1 MHKFQFTPDDLF
13 INRLKTYPE
22 YNVFIYQGQ
31 MFVNS
36 ESRISGSGGLVVYD
50 INRNLTGS
58 NQIYPSVE
66 VDENRSGFKKYI
78 YQPMIKSYSGE
89 HYNIRRNWLI
99 NAGIKTE
106 EPGAFATNGIMT
118 SSYGFESPIKRN
130 FVEGATPVY
139 NGNYWNY
146 SSGQYYTNELRTW
159 NDTQNNLI
167 PNSLNVSSSAL
178 QNVARKYTH
187 LSHHFLFTPL
197 NEEEETFF
205 QSSDLNGRDLVYDTN
220 AINFITIPSMYYG
233 STIKKGSVELN
244 YYITGSKIATCADIH
259 HNGTLIETSGTLT
272 GSVVGLV
279 MYDEGI
285 IMLTA
290 SHELESNNIEYSPSS
305 PTIGSW
311 VTYGT
316 TLNDGTG
323 SSNTLAS
330 ASYDLNFK
338 GTSYVNTMTMFAHA
352 RKGHL
357 NHSNN
362 PTYRTDTLLSSVLT
376 GSGKHFIEGTYG
388 INNIVSASYTSAS
401 FDKTTYI
408 SKVHIYD
415 EDGNLI
421 AITSLAKP
429 IKKTLEDEY
438 TFKMKLD
445 L

>member
-50 INRNLTGS
+50 VNRNLTGS
-58 NQIYPSVE
+58 
-66 VDENRSGFKKYI
+66 ENLRVQPFLETNSEKPLFKSQR
-78 YQPMIKSYSGE
+78 YQPLLKNATGEYQFFHDYQQRIVSDSGLLSSYVFS
-89 HYNIRRNWLI
+89 
-99 NAGIKTE
+99 TSS
-106 EPGAFATNGIMT
+106 ATIT

-130 FVEGATPVY
+130 LA
-139 NGNYWNY
+139 Y
-146 SSGQYYTNELRTW
+146 S
-159 NDTQNNLI
+159 
-167 PNSLNVSSSAL
+167 VSSLTHNFFNLNTGNTGSQFVDIRVSNLTASAL

-187 LSHHFLFTPL
+187 LSHHFMFTPL
-197 NEEEETFF
+197 NEEEEIFF
-205 QSSDLNGRDLVYDTN
+205 QSSSLNGRDLVYDN
-220 AINFITIPSMYYG
+220 NSINFITIPSMYYG

-259 HNGTLIETSGTLT
+259 HNGTLIETTGTLT

-290 SHELESNNIEYSPSS
+290 SHELENNNIQYFPPSPF
-305 PTIGSW
+305 TGSW
-311 VTYGT
+311 LTYGT

>member
-50 INRNLTGS
+50 VNRNLTGS
-58 NQIYPSVE
+58 
-66 VDENRSGFKKYI
+66 ENLRVQPFLETNSEKPLFKSQR
-78 YQPMIKSYSGE
+78 YQPLLKNATGEYQYFHDYQQRIISDSGLLSSYTYSSGST
-89 HYNIRRNWLI
+89 I
-99 NAGIKTE
+99 
-106 EPGAFATNGIMT
+106 T

-130 FVEGATPVY
+130 LSTSITQITHSYFDLNRGTIT
-139 NGNYWNY
+139 
-146 SSGQYYTNELRTW
+146 SSSLS
-159 NDTQNNLI
+159 I
-167 PNSLNVSSSAL
+167 PSMDLSASAL
-178 QNVARKYTH
+178 QNAARKYTH
-187 LSHHFLFTPL
+187 LSHHFMFTPL

-205 QSSDLNGRDLVYDTN
+205 ASSSLNGRDLVYDGN
-220 AINFITIPSMYYG
+220 NINFITIPSMYYG
-233 STIKKGSVELN
+233 STIKKGSIELN

-259 HNGTLIETSGTLT
+259 HNGTLIETTGTLT

-290 SHELESNNIEYSPSS
+290 SHELESNSIEYSPSS

>member
-1 MHKFQFTPDDLF
+1 MHKFHFTPDDLF

-50 INRNLTGS
+50 VNRNLTGS
-58 NQIYPSVE
+58 
-66 VDENRSGFKKYI
+66 ENLRVQPFLETNSEKPLFKSQR
-78 YQPMIKSYSGE
+78 YQPLLKNATGEYQFFHDYQQRIVSDSGLLSSYVFS
-89 HYNIRRNWLI
+89 
-99 NAGIKTE
+99 TSS
-106 EPGAFATNGIMT
+106 ATIT

-130 FVEGATPVY
+130 LA
-139 NGNYWNY
+139 Y
-146 SSGQYYTNELRTW
+146 S
-159 NDTQNNLI
+159 
-167 PNSLNVSSSAL
+167 VSSLTHNFFNLNTGNTGSQFVDIRVSNLTASAL

-187 LSHHFLFTPL
+187 LSHHFMFTPL
-197 NEEEETFF
+197 NEEEEIFF
-205 QSSDLNGRDLVYDTN
+205 QSSSLNGRDLVYDN
-220 AINFITIPSMYYG
+220 NSINFITIPSMYYG

-259 HNGTLIETSGTLT
+259 HNGTLIETTGTLT

-290 SHELESNNIEYSPSS
+290 SHELENNSIEYSPSS